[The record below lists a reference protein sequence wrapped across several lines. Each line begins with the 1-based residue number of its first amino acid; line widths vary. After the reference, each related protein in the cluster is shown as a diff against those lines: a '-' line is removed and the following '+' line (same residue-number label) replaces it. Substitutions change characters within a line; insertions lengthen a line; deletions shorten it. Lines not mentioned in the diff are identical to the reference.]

1 MTMPPNWYNNPDG
14 SASQRWWDG
23 QQWTELLRSQPVTQ
37 PAAYPPP
44 YPAQP
49 RSPGFG
55 ERFRQDAKFSRNVVL
70 AAIGLLAA
78 VLTVVALNWSQL
90 TGSSEWHDYGYDIGK
105 SAAKLVGGGMSYG
118 DACSNAIGLHV
129 QFEGMP
135 KDFDS
140 AAVTQGCM
148 DAIHDAGYP

>member
-1 MTMPPNWYNNPDG
+1 MTMPPNWYDNPDG

-23 QQWTELLRSQPVTQ
+23 RQWTGHQRPQTLAPMSYS
-37 PAAYPPP
+37 PA
-44 YPAQP
+44 YPAQQP
-49 RSPGFG
+49 SRGFG
-55 ERFRQDAKFSRNVVL
+55 ERFRRDGKFSRNVVL
-70 AAIGLLAA
+70 TVIGFLAL
-78 VLTVVALNWSQL
+78 VLTVVSLSWNHL
-90 TGSSEWHDYGYDIGK
+90 TDSSKWHDYGYDIGK
-105 SAAKLVGGGMSYG
+105 SATKLVGGGMSYG